1 MVKLPKQ
8 FRYHL
13 LPILE
18 TFPQIKQQIHSK

>member
-13 LPILE
+13 RPLLGSL
-18 TFPQIKQQIHSK
+18 PQIKQQIYSQ

>member
-13 LPILE
+13 RPLLPA
-18 TFPQIKQQIHSK
+18 FPQIKQQIHSK